1 MRRLG
6 AIVAG
11 GASIRFK
18 SDKALTDFA
27 GKPLSTH
34 AIAAVAPQG
43 EMLVISGRNWPGY
56 RRIDDL
62 PAAGCGP
69 LGRHAGALVHPLSAG
84 IDAALCV
91 PCDTRGVPADLV
103 VRLSPGP
110 AVAAG
115 QRIIGLSSSSLAVTL
130 IAWPSNG
137 DTRALCA
144 RVATTEARKVGCGR
158 LHNVNSLADLA

>member
-6 AIVAG
+6 AILAG
-11 GASIRFK
+11 GASIRFG
-18 SDKALTDFA
+18 SDKALADFA
-27 GKPLSTH
+27 GKPLFTH
-34 AIAAVAPQG
+34 AIAAVAPQV
-43 EMLVISGRNWPGY
+43 EALVISGRNWPGY

-69 LGRHAGALVHPLSAG
+69 LGGHAGALVHPLSAG
-84 IDAALCV
+84 IDAVLCV

-103 VRLSPGP
+103 VRLSPGA

-115 QRIIGLSSSSLAVTL
+115 QRSIGPWPSTPAVTL
-130 IAWPSNG
+130 IARPSNG

-144 RVATTEARKVGCGR
+144 RVATTEARKVDCGP
-158 LHNVNSLADLA
+158 LHNVSSFADLA